1 MPLFWP
7 CVSPSAFT
15 RPDFKGRPDQRAWS
29 WSWHCERIALQADV
43 RACAVTAS
51 QVQRSALRT
60 DAASIA
66 AAIQRQT
73 DQQELQC
80 SLLALAAKAGLVLL
94 GAVSLI
100 RLSVAYQERMDR
112 HSEIAAVVS
121 IESAKLETLQQQFD
135 RLFSIGGEKRLISEQ
150 DQWIAPNRLR
160 VIWR

>member
-1 MPLFWP
+1 M
-7 CVSPSAFT
+7 
-15 RPDFKGRPDQRAWS
+15 
-29 WSWHCERIALQADV
+29 
-43 RACAVTAS
+43 
-51 QVQRSALRT
+51 
-60 DAASIA
+60 A

-94 GAVSLI
+94 GGVSLI

-121 IESAKLETLQQQFD
+121 IESAKLETLQHRFD